1 VASNLKSQNRVV
13 AWRTG
18 ISAPGGHMVNA
29 SSGAVRLSRP
39 LMTACLTF
47 VATVVVAS
55 MAFPRIFAQASLPTG
70 QNIAPAYEGWEENP
84 DGSFNLV
91 FGYFNRNWDEEI
103 DLPVGPDNRLE
114 SGAADQGQPTH
125 FFPRRNRFVF
135 RVRVPKDFGQ
145 QELVWSL
152 TSHGKTEKAYA
163 TLKPDYFMDDVVI
176 MNNNGA
182 GGAGGGSPDTIGNK
196 APTLVV
202 DGDKT
207 RTVKVGQPVVL
218 SALATDDGKPRP
230 RPMPSPLSVAAQ
242 SARGTPNAANGL
254 RLSWFVYRGPD
265 KVSFDPPQ
273 IKVWEDYR
281 DGANSPWS
289 AGWAAPPVPPEGR
302 WISRATFRDPGT
314 YVLRCLAHDGG
325 LMSSQ
330 DVTVVV
336 IP

>member
-1 VASNLKSQNRVV
+1 
-13 AWRTG
+13 
-18 ISAPGGHMVNA
+18 MVNA
-29 SSGAVRLSRP
+29 RVGANRRARP
-39 LMTACLTF
+39 LATACLTLIASVG
-47 VATVVVAS
+47 VAMVY
-55 MAFPRIFAQASLPTG
+55 FPAAGAQVSLPTG

-103 DLPVGPDNRLE
+103 DLPVGPDNTLE
-114 SGAADQGQPTH
+114 PGGADQGQPTH

-135 RVRVPKDFGQ
+135 RIRVPKDFGK
-145 QELVWSL
+145 QEMVWSL

-163 TLKPDYFMDDVVI
+163 TLKPDYFMDDFVI

-196 APTLVV
+196 APTLKVE
-202 DGDKT
+202 GDKT
-207 RTVKVGQPVVL
+207 RNVKVGQPISL
-218 SALATDDGKPRP
+218 TALATDDGKPRP
-230 RPMPSPLSVAAQ
+230 RPMPSPLSPAAQ

-254 RLSWFVYRGPD
+254 RLSWFVYRGAG

-289 AGWAAPPVPPEGR
+289 AGWAAPPIPPGGK
-302 WISRATFRDPGT
+302 WVSQVNFSDPGT
-314 YVLRCLAHDGG
+314 YVLRCLVHDGG
-325 LMSSQ
+325 LLTTE
-330 DVTVVV
+330 DVTFVVSR
-336 IP
+336 